1 MAALLIGIL
10 AGLAVTVLLMFLW
23 PRRWPVHLRAVLAAL
38 AGFGVALLLS
48 TYLP

>member
-1 MAALLIGIL
+1 MVGLLVGAL
-10 AGLAVTVLLMFLW
+10 AGLLATVLLMFVW

-48 TYLP
+48 TYLS